1 MKRTPIHLD
10 IDTVPAVFHDWLQ
23 GSEIFDSSCSPEARV
38 YYLDKD
44 NGYFLKSAPKNAL
57 KTEADMTRFLSEYQL
72 AAEVLWYFSDDKDW
86 LLTRAVPGED
96 CTSQRYLDDPKRLC
110 ETLATILRQLHSLEH
125 GECPVPNRTAT
136 YLETVENNYRCN
148 IFDNSLLADNRIF
161 SSAEEAW
168 HFIEE
173 NKHLLKT
180 DTLIHGDY
188 CLPNIIL
195 EDWHLSKF
203 IDVGNGGV
211 GDRHIDLFWGIWSL
225 GYNLKTNAYADR
237 FLDAYGRE
245 AVEPELLRLIVACE
259 FFG

>member
-1 MKRTPIHLD
+1 MTKTGCLPGQFPERIAPAKD
-10 IDTVPAVFHDWLQ
+10 IWTIPN
-23 GSEIFDSSCSPEARV
+23 V
-38 YYLDKD
+38 YAKHWPQFCDK
-44 NGYFLKSAPKNAL
+44 
-57 KTEADMTRFLSEYQL
+57 
-72 AAEVLWYFSDDKDW
+72 
-86 LLTRAVPGED
+86 
-96 CTSQRYLDDPKRLC
+96 
-110 ETLATILRQLHSLEH
+110 
-125 GECPVPNRTAT
+125 CPVPNRTAT
-136 YLETVENNYRCN
+136 YLKTVENNYRCT

-161 SSAEEAW
+161 PSAEEAW

-225 GYNLKTNAYADR
+225 GYNLKTHAYADR
-237 FLDAYGRE
+237 FLDAYGWE
-245 AVEPELLRLIVACE
+245 AVEPELLRLIAACE
-259 FFG
+259 CFG